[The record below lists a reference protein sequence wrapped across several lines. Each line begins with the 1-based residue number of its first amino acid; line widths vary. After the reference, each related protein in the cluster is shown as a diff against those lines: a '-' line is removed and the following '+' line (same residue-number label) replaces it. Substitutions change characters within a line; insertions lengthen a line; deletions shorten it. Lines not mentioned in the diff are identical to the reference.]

1 MVKGS
6 IQCREL
12 TVQQVRRVA
21 VIPSHFTTD
30 RVFRLEREAGTDGV
44 VWRLQ
49 EQELPVLFAKEYD
62 SGEPDQWLP
71 TYTSSVPLL
80 DLHFVGVERDGRID
94 GLLTWCAQNWNNS
107 VWLVDIRVR
116 QEAQRAGLGTAL
128 INHLKE
134 ITFRRGARGILVE
147 TQINNFPAVSLYR
160 RCGFQIAG
168 FNDHLYANRDL
179 SDQNVALF
187 LFWESG

>member
-1 MVKGS
+1 MKRS
-6 IQCREL
+6 THCREL
-12 TVQQVRRVA
+12 SVQQVRRIA
-21 VIPSHFTTD
+21 VIPSHFTTN

-49 EQELPVLFAKEYD
+49 QQELPVPFAKEYD

-71 TYTSSVPLL
+71 TYTGSVPLL

-94 GLLTWCAQNWNNS
+94 GLLTWCAQKWNNS